1 MKKFLILLTALS
13 LLGCNDGDFEV
24 PTFEFT
30 DTVNQCGDNVL
41 LFKLSSSGTES
52 LILTL
57 SSTDLEA
64 IAQTQSNLSLNTTR
78 TITYRVFDDAATTT
92 YFCSLI
98 PQTTPKVLKSW
109 EATEGYLEIVTEEN
123 SSTEFTHTINI
134 YDLVLING
142 DDKMVFDEY
151 TFGSI
156 TITY

>member
-1 MKKFLILLTALS
+1 MKKFLILITALS

-24 PTFEFT
+24 PTFEFS

-57 SSTDLEA
+57 STSDLEA
-64 IAQTQSNLSLNTTR
+64 MAQRQSNLSLNTTR
-78 TITYRVFDDAATTT
+78 SITYRVFDDKATNT

-98 PQTTPKVLKSW
+98 PQTSPKVLKSW
-109 EATEGYLEIVTEEN
+109 EATDGYLEIVTEEN
-123 SSTEFTHTINI
+123 SNTEFTHTLTI
-134 YDLVLING
+134 YDLILKNG
-142 DDKMVFDEY
+142 EDKMVFDEY

-156 TITY
+156 KISY